1 MPRTGVRP
9 SRPIEPA
16 CKAQPP
22 KQSPRNVTCPFASQS
37 LHSAT
42 EPGFKPERLDPFLR
56 NESGFPKLRRVFGK
70 ENAMAKKSIIA
81 VASVAALILP
91 LSAFAQGSAGTG
103 STSTG
108 IGAPAGP
115 AGPGIRSN
123 GWTQQPGAATNTA
136 TTGSTNLSPSQKNSI
151 PPTNAIPKN
160 AQGYPK

>member
-1 MPRTGVRP
+1 M
-9 SRPIEPA
+9 SKI
-16 CKAQPP
+16 
-22 KQSPRNVTCPFASQS
+22 SI
-37 LHSAT
+37 
-42 EPGFKPERLDPFLR
+42 
-56 NESGFPKLRRVFGK
+56 
-70 ENAMAKKSIIA
+70 MA
-81 VASVAALILP
+81 VLLVAALIAP
-91 LSAFAQGSAGTG
+91 LGAFAQGSAGTG

-136 TTGSTNLSPSQKNSI
+136 TTGSNSLSPSQKNSI

>member
-1 MPRTGVRP
+1 M
-9 SRPIEPA
+9 
-16 CKAQPP
+16 
-22 KQSPRNVTCPFASQS
+22 
-37 LHSAT
+37 
-42 EPGFKPERLDPFLR
+42 
-56 NESGFPKLRRVFGK
+56 VFGK
-70 ENAMAKKSIIA
+70 EDAMAKKSIIA

-115 AGPGIRSN
+115 TGPGIRSN

-136 TTGSTNLSPSQKNSI
+136 TTGSINLSPSQKNSI

-160 AQGYPK
+160 AKGYPK

>member
-1 MPRTGVRP
+1 MSKIP
-9 SRPIEPA
+9 
-16 CKAQPP
+16 
-22 KQSPRNVTCPFASQS
+22 
-37 LHSAT
+37 
-42 EPGFKPERLDPFLR
+42 
-56 NESGFPKLRRVFGK
+56 
-70 ENAMAKKSIIA
+70 IIA
-81 VASVAALILP
+81 VTLVAALLLP

-136 TTGSTNLSPSQKNSI
+136 TIGSNNLSPAQKNSI